1 VTATPTPTSGAVI
14 QFKYLQGMVNYPY
27 ERNITITF
35 SPDHTYIL
43 DFQDTLPEEVVS
55 RKLMIDSVVNG
66 MPNSGLNA
74 INFNKRLAD
83 SYALNG
89 SGSFSLNTINFVFTG
104 SAQTNTNDT
113 IYLDVS
119 SFVDTTPTGFATET
133 ANIYSANYYNPPYD
147 VYLLE
152 INSNNSGT
160 DSLITFDYAGNNQ
173 IYGNTIPYSINGVPG
188 TFSGGSNFNFGLV
201 TSSFIAGVVVQ
212 PGYSYF
218 DFTPNITIPIDTIQY
233 RGTGEYTVTIT

>member
-1 VTATPTPTSGAVI
+1 MAKFEFDNPSGSAYFFI
-14 QFKYLQGMVNYPY
+14 
-27 ERNITITF
+27 ETITTSSF
-35 SPDHTYIL
+35 YTGKTPKYMEGTWDVNGVKSYAGVIL
-43 DFQDTLPEEVVS
+43 DMSIPS
-55 RKLMIDSVVNG
+55 
-66 MPNSGLNA
+66 A
-74 INFNKRLAD
+74 

-89 SGSFSLNTINFVFTG
+89 SSSFSINTINFVFTG
-104 SAQTNTNDT
+104 SAQINTNDT

-119 SFVDTTPTGFATET
+119 SFVDATPTGFATET

-160 DSLITFDYAGNNQ
+160 DSLITFDYAGKNQ
-173 IYGNTIPYSINGVPG
+173 MYGNTIPYSIDGVPG
-188 TFSGGSNFNFGLV
+188 TFSGGSNYNFGLV

-233 RGTGEYTVTIT
+233 RGTGEYTVTIS